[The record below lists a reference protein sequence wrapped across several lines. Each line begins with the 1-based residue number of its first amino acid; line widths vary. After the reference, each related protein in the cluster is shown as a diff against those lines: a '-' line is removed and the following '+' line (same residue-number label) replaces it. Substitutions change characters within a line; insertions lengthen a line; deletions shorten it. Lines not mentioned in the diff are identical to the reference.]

1 MKKAKR
7 ERWSGAVHEKTI
19 FNMPDGARN
28 PARYEPEKMTRER
41 FETDT
46 EYLKFKENI
55 SRRNHY
61 WKFMANFSKT
71 SLYSTLTFDTE
82 WEVHTF
88 IDAKIIRRRLIR
100 ALKRKYPDAVIFLY
114 MGRGKATKRIH
125 FHMVSEGIPEEFI
138 SSKWKYGTVVDI
150 EPLREHNYY
159 DGVDHG
165 ADYAGLAN
173 YLFDHWTEE
182 VGGHRWFQ
190 TKNAKEPDKDP
201 PEELAEGETYSEK
214 NPPEAPKGYKL
225 VTTEAT
231 PYGYLCF
238 KYVVVPPK
246 DPRRSAAKNNRT
258 KGRLDKPCKCVKF

>member
-7 ERWSGAVHEKTI
+7 ENWFGAVHEKT
-19 FNMPDGARN
+19 FYNMPDRARN
-28 PARYEPEKMTRER
+28 PERYEPEKMFRER
-41 FETDT
+41 FETDE
-46 EYLKFKENI
+46 EYLKFKEDI

-61 WKFMANFSKT
+61 RKFMANFSSA

-88 IDAKIIRRRLIR
+88 IDAKIVRRRLIR

-125 FHMVSEGIPEEFI
+125 FHMVSDGIPEEFI
-138 SSKWKYGTVVDI
+138 VQKWKYGTIVDI

-159 DGVDHG
+159 NGVDHG
-165 ADYAGLAN
+165 ADYIGLAN

-190 TKNAKEPDKDP
+190 TKNAKEPEKDP
-201 PEELAEGETYSEK
+201 PEELEQEETYSEK
-214 NPPEAPKGYKL
+214 NPPEAPNGYKL
-225 VTTEAT
+225 VEARAT
-231 PYGYLCF
+231 KYGYLYF
-238 KYVVVPPK
+238 KYVVIPPK
-246 DPRRSAAKNNRT
+246 DPKRSETKKNRT
-258 KGRLDKPCKCVKF
+258 KSRLD